1 MPVTL
6 LGNTPLPL
14 QPYTEIPI
22 IIYRT
27 CSGQTA
33 DFAMI
38 LKCLRPVVFVGA
50 ACTLSFGALAQSTAC
65 TPAKDMKAAEI
76 YGLWSA
82 TFTNIPAGLPAR
94 ATMLL
99 QRHAEFSESL
109 SGMISRN
116 MDSVGKPAAGHAAR
130 AALAGDLDEGM
141 LLLDESSDNIAITGT
156 WNGEMVPGSCG
167 KAFKGVWKDTSKS
180 AAPDS
185 PDIPFTLTR
194 LP

>member
-1 MPVTL
+1 MV
-6 LGNTPLPL
+6 
-14 QPYTEIPI
+14 
-22 IIYRT
+22 
-27 CSGQTA
+27 A
-33 DFAMI
+33 FAQ
-38 LKCLRPVVFVGA
+38 GA
-50 ACTLSFGALAQSTAC
+50 ASSAC

-82 TFTNIPAGLPAR
+82 SFTPPPAGLPPR

-116 MDSVGKPAAGHAAR
+116 MDSVTKPAAGHAPR

-167 KAFKGVWKDTSKS
+167 KVFRGVWKDTSKS
-180 AAPDS
+180 APPDAPE
-185 PDIPFTLTR
+185 IPFTLTR

>member
-1 MPVTL
+1 M
-6 LGNTPLPL
+6 
-14 QPYTEIPI
+14 
-22 IIYRT
+22 
-27 CSGQTA
+27 A
-33 DFAMI
+33 AFAQ
-38 LKCLRPVVFVGA
+38 GA
-50 ACTLSFGALAQSTAC
+50 ASPAC

-82 TFTNIPAGLPAR
+82 SFNPPPAGLPPR

-116 MDSVGKPAAGHAAR
+116 MDSVGKPAAGHAPR

-167 KAFKGVWKDTSKS
+167 KVFRGVWKDTSKS
-180 AAPDS
+180 APPDAPE
-185 PDIPFTLTR
+185 IPFTLTR

>member
-1 MPVTL
+1 MTLNYRRLALICITACVLPV
-6 LGNTPLPL
+6 
-14 QPYTEIPI
+14 
-22 IIYRT
+22 
-27 CSGQTA
+27 S
-33 DFAMI
+33 
-38 LKCLRPVVFVGA
+38 
-50 ACTLSFGALAQSTAC
+50 ALAQIAKPTVC
-65 TPAKDMKAAEI
+65 TPARDMKAAEI

-82 TFTNIPAGLPAR
+82 SFATPPAGLPAR

-116 MDSVGKPAAGHAAR
+116 MDGISNPAAGHAAR

-167 KAFKGVWKDTSKS
+167 KVFRGVWKDTSKS
-180 AAPDS
+180 AAPDA